1 MKPNNSGLMNLDKA
15 GDPLH
20 QSKKTNPNMASPNMQ
35 NNYYL
40 SQSGPNQKNSKI
52 SQKNTNE
59 QDVDYNYNINVGG
72 GGSGH
77 NNPLLASVNTQGS
90 LRGNE
95 VTGKGSGITISK
107 KEAMANI
114 KKSGQNTESVSR
126 GPTQSSTNNQRVG
139 SINSNP
145 GSTASR
151 GSKYNIHQN
160 QNLAMHNM
168 QSSHSPPSVR
178 NKVQMHKIMKN
189 SNAKGANNKNK

>member
-95 VTGKGSGITISK
+95 ITGKGSGITISK

-114 KKSGQNTESVSR
+114 KKSGHNTESVSR
-126 GPTQSSTNNQRVG
+126 GPTQSSTNN
-139 SINSNP
+139 
-145 GSTASR
+145 
-151 GSKYNIHQN
+151 IHQN

-168 QSSHSPPSVR
+168 QNSHSPPSVR

>member
-1 MKPNNSGLMNLDKA
+1 MG
-15 GDPLH
+15 H
-20 QSKKTNPNMASPNMQ
+20 
-35 NNYYL
+35 
-40 SQSGPNQKNSKI
+40 
-52 SQKNTNE
+52 
-59 QDVDYNYNINVGG
+59 
-72 GGSGH
+72 GH

-90 LRGNE
+90 LRGNDGM
-95 VTGKGSGITISK
+95 GKGSGISISK
-107 KEAMANI
+107 KEAMANL
-114 KKSGQNTESVSR
+114 KKNGNFPEAVPR

-168 QSSHSPPSVR
+168 QNSQSPPSVR

-189 SNAKGANNKNK
+189 SNTKGNGN

>member
-95 VTGKGSGITISK
+95 ITGKGSGITISK

-114 KKSGQNTESVSR
+114 KKSGHNTESVSR

-168 QSSHSPPSVR
+168 QNSHSPPSVR